1 MEITLNQLI
10 DQAPELAMMLRSDI
24 RQGRLTASRKTG
36 VAGRPYVLD
45 TEVLLASDR
54 DAYRMLAQQL
64 TNNPERLQSRRS
76 AAPRSDGFRSTPSM
90 GEEVWQPLLKM
101 LESQHA
107 MLQQMIN
114 VFLHEMQQSHDRYDR
129 QSREMQEISYKLGQ
143 AHQKGERLERL
154 VTERMGRQEQA

>member
-10 DQAPELAMMLRSDI
+10 DQAPELAMTLRNDI
-24 RQGRLTASRKTG
+24 RQGQLSATRKTG

-45 TEVLLASDR
+45 SEVLLKSDR
-54 DAYRMLAQQL
+54 EAYRMLAQQL
-64 TNNPERLQSRRS
+64 VNNPERLQLRRS
-76 AAPRSDGFRSTPSM
+76 VASRAETFRPTPTM
-90 GEEVWQPLLKM
+90 GEEAWQPLLKM
-101 LESQHA
+101 LESQHG

-154 VTERMGRQEQA
+154 LTERMGRQEQA

>member
-1 MEITLNQLI
+1 MELTLNQLI
-10 DQAPELAMMLRSDI
+10 DQAPELAMMLRNDI
-24 RQGRLTASRKTG
+24 RQGKLPATRKTG

-45 TEVLLASDR
+45 SEALVKSDR
-54 DAYRMLAQQL
+54 DAYRMLAQQVL
-64 TNNPERLQSRRS
+64 NNPERLQPRRNSNSRTETFR
-76 AAPRSDGFRSTPSM
+76 AAPTM

-101 LESQHA
+101 LESQHG

-154 VTERMGRQEQA
+154 VAERMGRQEQS